1 LRALGVSAI
10 DFNFLG
16 STVEKVLG
24 QMESFR
30 ATVIERI

>member
-1 LRALGVSAI
+1 MGVSAI

-16 STVEKVLG
+16 STVEKVLA

-30 ATVIERI
+30 ATVMERT